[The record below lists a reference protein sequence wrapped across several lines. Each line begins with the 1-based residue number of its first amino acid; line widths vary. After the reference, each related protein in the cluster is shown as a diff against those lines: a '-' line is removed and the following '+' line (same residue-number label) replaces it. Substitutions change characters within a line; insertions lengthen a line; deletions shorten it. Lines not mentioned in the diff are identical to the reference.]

1 MLWED
6 RAYDRG
12 MQKQLD
18 NNIRSLRNTLRKNGI
33 EDILEI
39 SRGALRVRP
48 ERLVCDLYR
57 FLEGDRDAVQS
68 YRGEYMNVWS
78 WASMTESLL
87 TWRQRK

>member
-1 MLWED
+1 
-6 RAYDRG
+6 

-18 NNIRSLRNTLRKNGI
+18 NYVRSLRNTLREYGI

-39 SRGALRVRP
+39 SRGTLRVRP
-48 ERLVCDLYR
+48 ERIVCDLYR

-68 YRGEYMNVWS
+68 YRGEYMSAWA

-87 TWRQRK
+87 TWRQRGGS

>member
-1 MLWED
+1 
-6 RAYDRG
+6 

-33 EDILEI
+33 EDIREI